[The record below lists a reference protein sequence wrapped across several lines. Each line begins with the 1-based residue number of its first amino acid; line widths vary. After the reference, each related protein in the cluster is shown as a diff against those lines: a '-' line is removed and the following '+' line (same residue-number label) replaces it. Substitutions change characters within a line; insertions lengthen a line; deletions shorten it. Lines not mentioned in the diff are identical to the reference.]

1 MKFLNDFGKAADFN
15 IDKLTLVIF
24 TVNILCDE
32 TILLELELL
41 CNNKLLL

>member
-1 MKFLNDFGKAADFN
+1 MKFLNDFSNVAGFN

-41 CNNKLLL
+41 CNNKLLV